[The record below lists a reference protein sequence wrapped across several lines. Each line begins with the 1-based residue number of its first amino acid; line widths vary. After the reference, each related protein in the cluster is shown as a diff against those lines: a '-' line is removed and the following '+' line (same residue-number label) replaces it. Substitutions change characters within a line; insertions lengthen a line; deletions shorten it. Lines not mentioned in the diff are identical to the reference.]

1 MPVRSGVGDGDL
13 SWITT
18 THWSI
23 RIGRGSI
30 SVLGCLLRKTTPGIL
45 KSPIN
50 LVCNFYEIHLVNKLL
65 F

>member
-18 THWSI
+18 THWSV

-30 SVLGCLLRKTTPGIL
+30 SVLGRLSRKTAPCIV

-50 LVCNFYEIHLVNKLL
+50 
-65 F
+65 